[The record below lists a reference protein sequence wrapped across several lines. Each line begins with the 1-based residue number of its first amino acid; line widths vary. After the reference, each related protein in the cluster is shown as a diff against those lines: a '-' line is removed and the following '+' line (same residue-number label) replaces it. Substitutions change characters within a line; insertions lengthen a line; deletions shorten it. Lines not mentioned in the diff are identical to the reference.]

1 MKFRHRLVLVF
12 LLALGSLPA
21 LALSDA
27 SRTRLEQIQG
37 RWAEV
42 NYQLPEKQRE
52 SAFAEL
58 AQRAASAVAA
68 EPAAAE
74 LRVWHGIVLG
84 TYAGAKGGLGA
95 LDLVKQAKLELEQA
109 ITLDARVLGGSAYTS
124 LGSLY
129 YQVPG
134 WPRGFGDDDKAE
146 ALLQQALALNHDGID
161 SNYFYG
167 DFLLRKKRYN
177 EARAFLE
184 KTLQAPDR
192 PGRAVAD
199 EGRRAEARALLK
211 VVQEKR

>member
-1 MKFRHRLVLVF
+1 MKLSHRI
-12 LLALGSLPA
+12 LLSLCVMSSLPA

-42 NYQLPEKQRE
+42 NYQLAAKQRE
-52 SAFAEL
+52 TAFAEL
-58 AQRAASAVAA
+58 AQLAASAVTA

-109 ITLDARVLGGSAYTS
+109 IKLDAGVLGGSAYTS

-134 WPRGFGDDDKAE
+134 WPLGFGDDDKAE
-146 ALLQQALALNHDGID
+146 ALLKQALAINPDGID
-161 SNYFYG
+161 PNYLYG
-167 DFLLRKKRYN
+167 DFLLRKKRYK
-177 EARAFLE
+177 EARTYLE
-184 KTLQAPDR
+184 KTLSAADR

-199 EGRRAEARALLK
+199 EGRRAEARELLK

>member
-1 MKFRHRLVLVF
+1 MKFSHRLLLS

-27 SRTRLEQIQG
+27 SRTRLENIQS

-42 NYQLPEKQRE
+42 NYQLPAQQRE
-52 SAFAEL
+52 GAFADL
-58 AQRAASAVAA
+58 AQLAASAVSA

-95 LDLVKQAKLELEQA
+95 LDLVKQAKAELEQA
-109 ITLDARVLGGSAYTS
+109 ITLDAKVLGGSAYTS

-134 WPRGFGDDDKAE
+134 WPLGFGDDAKAE
-146 ALLQQALALNHDGID
+146 AMLKQALALNPNGID
-161 SNYFYG
+161 PNYFYG
-167 DFLLRKKRYN
+167 DYL
-177 EARAFLE
+177 ARAKRFEEAKVALE
-184 KTLQAPDR
+184 KALQAPAR
-192 PGRAVAD
+192 PNRLSADAGRKL
-199 EGRRAEARALLK
+199 EIQALLSTVK
-211 VVQEKR
+211 AELR

>member
-1 MKFRHRLVLVF
+1 MKLSHRM
-12 LLALGSLPA
+12 LLSLCVMSSLPA

-42 NYQLPEKQRE
+42 NYQLAAKQRE
-52 SAFAEL
+52 TAFAEL
-58 AQRAASAVAA
+58 AQLAASAVTA

-109 ITLDARVLGGSAYTS
+109 IKLDAGVLGGSAYTS

-134 WPRGFGDDDKAE
+134 WPLGFGDDDKAE
-146 ALLQQALALNHDGID
+146 ALLKQALALNPDGID
-161 SNYFYG
+161 PNYFYG
-167 DFLLRKKRYN
+167 DFLQRKKRYK
-177 EARAFLE
+177 EARTYLE
-184 KTLQAPDR
+184 KTLSAADR

-199 EGRRAEARALLK
+199 EGRRAEARELLK